1 MNNQELK
8 KIEFDQLDKERDH
21 YILRGFTSLDGR
33 KLSDKEFNIKNLDK
47 CEIYRINSIEDYIYY
62 FAVAPDGCTFVFQLT
77 GTATA

>member
-8 KIEFDQLDKERDH
+8 KVEFTTLKDHH

-33 KLSDKEFNIKNLDK
+33 TLTNEEFNIQNLNH

-62 FAVAPDGCTFVFQLT
+62 FAVAPDGCTFVFQRLD
-77 GTATA
+77 